1 MKSNSV
7 SDLDGPTF
15 CLMFYRLP
23 GIQTTIAI
31 KMDCGLRAKKQR
43 SLRRIACYALL
54 WVTILLL
61 LTPTRGASETAS
73 SSINLLDPKTGGQVV
88 VATKDDWAKTIVA
101 NKGNGQQFDLTD
113 WVVYA
118 FKDELPATFDVF
130 TVLIPGAGKNVKEFE
145 LLAGN
150 DSPTGE
156 FTSIGQFK
164 TTNAK
169 VIKSPYQEF
178 KFPPLTA
185 KYLKVRLLSGWDQY
199 YPEIY
204 GYKITVYQ
212 FQLFGRLKE

>member
-1 MKSNSV
+1 MQQRSLNRPAIGLANN
-7 SDLDGPTF
+7 SDLASRP
-15 CLMFYRLP
+15 
-23 GIQTTIAI
+23 IANN
-31 KMDCGLRAKKQR
+31 MDCGLRAKKER

-54 WVTILLL
+54 NVTILLL
-61 LTPTRGASETAS
+61 LTPIRGASETAS
-73 SSINLLDPKTGGQVV
+73 SSINLLDPKNGGQVV
-88 VATKDDWAKTIVA
+88 VATKDVWSQTILV
-101 NKGNGQQFDLTD
+101 NKGHGQEFSEAD

-130 TVLIPGAGKNVKEFE
+130 TVLIPGADRNVKEFE

-185 KYLKVRLLSGWDQY
+185 KYLKVRLLSGWVDPPFPYQHY
-199 YPEIY
+199 T
-204 GYKITVYQ
+204 ITIYQ